1 MNMIMPLVKA
11 DGKAEY
17 ALLEQLTSRS
27 GEVDRKVTAAVSA
40 ILDGVRSRG
49 DDALLEYTR
58 QFDGVDPVLEPVG
71 RDRLGE
77 LAAACDPGVYAAL
90 ERAAANI
97 ADFHRR
103 QLQQSWLD
111 TRKDGTIVGQR
122 VRGLARVG
130 IYVPGGTAAYPS
142 SVLMN
147 AIPARIA
154 GVEEIIMV
162 TPPPKNGGFNPDVM
176 AAAYIAGVDAVYLV
190 GGAQAV
196 AALAYGTASVPR
208 VDKIVGPGNIY
219 VATAKRLVYGQVDID
234 MVAGP
239 SEILVL
245 ADASADPR
253 YLAADLMSQAEH
265 DALASSILLTDSAE
279 IAERTLAE
287 LEKQVQALPRQ
298 EIIRRSLADYG
309 AVIVCRDMEE
319 AVAFANRLA
328 PECLE
333 VMCSDPMSYI
343 GRLDNAGSVFL
354 GKYSPEPLGDYYAGP
369 NHVLPTSGTAR
380 FFSPLSVDSFIKKSS
395 FICYNRAAL
404 EAARDDILSIARA
417 EGLDAHAH
425 AVAVRFER
433 EQA

>member
-1 MNMIMPLVKA
+1 
-11 DGKAEY
+11 
-17 ALLEQLTSRS
+17 
-27 GEVDRKVTAAVSA
+27 
-40 ILDGVRSRG
+40 
-49 DDALLEYTR
+49 
-58 QFDGVDPVLEPVG
+58 
-71 RDRLGE
+71 
-77 LAAACDPGVYAAL
+77 
-90 ERAAANI
+90 
-97 ADFHRR
+97 
-103 QLQQSWLD
+103 
-111 TRKDGTIVGQR
+111 
-122 VRGLARVG
+122 
-130 IYVPGGTAAYPS
+130 
-142 SVLMN
+142 
-147 AIPARIA
+147 
-154 GVEEIIMV
+154 
-162 TPPPKNGGFNPDVM
+162 
-176 AAAYIAGVDAVYLV
+176 
-190 GGAQAV
+190 
-196 AALAYGTASVPR
+196 
-208 VDKIVGPGNIY
+208 
-219 VATAKRLVYGQVDID
+219 

-279 IAERTLAE
+279 IAECTLAE

-328 PECLE
+328 PEHLE

-404 EAARDDILSIARA
+404 EAAPGRYPIHCPCRGAGRPRPCRRCP
-417 EGLDAHAH
+417 
-425 AVAVRFER
+425 V
-433 EQA
+433 

>member
-1 MNMIMPLVKA
+1 MIMPLVRA
-11 DGKAEY
+11 DGKAEF
-17 ALLEQLTSRS
+17 ALLDQLTSRS

-40 ILDGVRSRG
+40 ILDAVRTRG
-49 DDALLEYTR
+49 DDALRDYTR
-58 QFDGVDPVLEPVG
+58 QFDGVDPVLEPIG
-71 RDRLGE
+71 RDRLAE
-77 LAAACDPGVYAAL
+77 MASACDPAVYAAL

-111 TRKDGTIVGQR
+111 TRPDGTIVGQR
-122 VRGLARVG
+122 IRGLDRVG

-154 GVEEIIMV
+154 GIKEIIMV
-162 TPPPKNGGFNPDVM
+162 TPPPKNGAFNPDVM
-176 AAAYIAGVDAVYLV
+176 AAAAIAGVDAVYLC

-196 AALAYGTASVPR
+196 AALAYGTDSIPR

-219 VATAKRLVYGQVDID
+219 VATAKRMVYGQVDID

-265 DALASSILLTDSAE
+265 DVLASSILLTDSLE

-287 LEKQVQALPRQ
+287 LEKQVQELPRQ

-309 AVIVCRDMEE
+309 AVIVCRDMDE

-328 PECLE
+328 PEHLE
-333 VMCSDPMSYI
+333 VMCEDPMGYV

-380 FFSPLSVDSFIKKSS
+380 FFSPLSVDSFVKKSS
-395 FICYNRAAL
+395 FIAYNRSAL
-404 EAARDDILSIARA
+404 EAARDDILSIAHA

-425 AVAVRFER
+425 AVAVRFE
-433 EQA
+433 